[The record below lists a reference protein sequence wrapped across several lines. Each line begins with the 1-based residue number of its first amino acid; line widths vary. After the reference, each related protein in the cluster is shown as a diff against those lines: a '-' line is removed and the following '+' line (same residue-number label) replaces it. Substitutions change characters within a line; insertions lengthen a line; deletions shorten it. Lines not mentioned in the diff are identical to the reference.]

1 MDVWYNDKSHCRL
14 VIMIYRLCV
23 KSQDKIS
30 VFNQQARVFMSAYML
45 IIAELDD
52 PKGFRDYAI
61 AAAQLIGKFGGEYI
75 IRGALEV
82 VTLEGE
88 WPEEKKI
95 VMSKWPSMAAAQEF
109 WNSPEYAEVK
119 KLRLGKA
126 RVTVRPLDGI

>member
-1 MDVWYNDKSHCRL
+1 
-14 VIMIYRLCV
+14 
-23 KSQDKIS
+23 
-30 VFNQQARVFMSAYML
+30 MSAYML

-61 AAAQLIGKFGGEYI
+61 AAASLIGQFGGEYI
-75 IRGALEV
+75 VRGAQGA

-88 WPEEKKI
+88 WPE
-95 VMSKWPSMAAAQEF
+95 AAQEF

-126 RVTVRPLDGI
+126 RVTVRLLDGA